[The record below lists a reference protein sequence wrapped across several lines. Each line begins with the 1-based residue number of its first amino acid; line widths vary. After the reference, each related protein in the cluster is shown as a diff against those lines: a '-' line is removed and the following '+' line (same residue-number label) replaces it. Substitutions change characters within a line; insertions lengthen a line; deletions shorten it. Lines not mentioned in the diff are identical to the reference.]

1 MDEGDIPDILLSQ
14 IAEMMEYEAKAPN
27 ISHMDFVYDEI
38 DDITLSQVCQAMEN
52 EHSVLEGLNFMTLT
66 QTVQS
71 YELEFSDEYFA
82 ESMEYS
88 VEKIPKAAVAAS
100 NGTVLRDIT
109 EKSVFQNCHIAFN
122 FRWTENFSDCQ
133 LLSFCLNA
141 EEPHLC
147 DIQCKLAD
155 YWRVAYH
162 CLGKT

>member
-14 IAEMMEYEAKAPN
+14 IAEMMEYEAKAPD

-109 EKSVFQNCHIAFN
+109 EKSVFQNCHISFN

-133 LLSFCLNA
+133 FLSFCLNA